1 MAKKY
6 KLTGCARFLIFLV
19 LFVPIVYFGVTFF
32 RGENPIEPIKN
43 AIPQDWGKD
52 KSTTESTVTE
62 SAILEGRIKTLE
74 QTNKELRDKIKNL
87 EEIIES
93 RNQEIMRLRGSK

>member
-1 MAKKY
+1 MPKKY

-19 LFVPIVYFGVTFF
+19 IFVPIVYFGVTFF

-43 AIPQDWGKD
+43 AIPENWGKD
-52 KSTTESTVTE
+52 KTTTESSISET
-62 SAILEGRIKTLE
+62 AILEGRIKTLE
-74 QTNKELRDKIKNL
+74 QTNQELREKINKL

-93 RNQEIMRLRGSK
+93 RNQDIMRLRGSN